1 MNDTNKGNRDVQNIM
16 KLASDE
22 NKSNRT
28 SVKENSAK
36 GKDIKPVYD
45 KSNTFLKIVSFFVP
59 KKGDGKPEIIRKV
72 VLDVSIIAF
81 IILGCVLLS
90 PILAENVQADVVDK
104 QIESMYKEEPIVTTS
119 ITTSAAATTVPTED
133 EDAEPAETTVYEKE
147 PSIQESFAE
156 LYETNNDIVGWIR
169 VGDTD
174 DPVINYP
181 VVQTEDN
188 DYYLTHNFLKEEVKR
203 GAIFADFRNNFDKG
217 SLSGN
222 TVLYGH
228 NMWQGDTMFAKLSRY
243 YDGGVSKGES
253 NDYLSFYKEHPTVT
267 FNTLYENA
275 EWKVFACVLFN
286 TQEEKGEVY
295 PYNHILDFANADE
308 FNSFVIDIMDRSVIW
323 TDVDLT
329 YGDNILTL
337 STCYYPF
344 GKTNADTRV
353 AVFARKARPGEST
366 EVDVSKASRN
376 PNPLKFEYQYQVEGG
391 SWNGSMWDKSYLLSY
406 GG

>member
-28 SVKENSAK
+28 SAKENSAK
-36 GKDIKPVYD
+36 SKDIKPVYD

-59 KKGDGKPEIIRKV
+59 MKGDGKPEIIRKV

-81 IILGCVLLS
+81 IILGCVLIS
-90 PILAENVQADVVDK
+90 PILTENVQADVVDK
-104 QIESMYKEEPIVTTS
+104 QIESMYKEEPVVTTS
-119 ITTSAAATTVPTED
+119 ITTLVATTTVPAED

-169 VGDTD
+169 VGSTD
-174 DPVINYP
+174 DPVINYQ
-181 VVQTEDN
+181 VVQAEDN

-308 FNSFVIDIMDRSVIW
+308 FNNFVIDIMDRSVLW

-329 YGDNILTL
+329 YGDSILTL

-353 AVFARKARPGEST
+353 AVFARKVRPGEST

-391 SWNGSMWDKSYLLSY
+391 SWDGSVWDKSHLLSFEE
-406 GG
+406 

>member
-28 SVKENSAK
+28 SAKENSAK

-104 QIESMYKEEPIVTTS
+104 QIESMYKEEPVVTTS
-119 ITTSAAATTVPTED
+119 ITTSTEATTVPAGNDDD
-133 EDAEPAETTVYEKE
+133 EATETTAFTEE

-156 LYETNNDIVGWIR
+156 LYETNNDVVGWIR

-181 VVQTEDN
+181 VVQAGDN

-286 TQEEKGEVY
+286 AQEEKGEVY

-308 FNSFVIDIMDRSVIW
+308 FNNFVIDIMDRSVLW
-323 TDVDLT
+323 TDVDLI
-329 YGDNILTL
+329 YGDSILTL

-353 AVFARKARPGEST
+353 AVFARKVRPGEST

-391 SWNGSMWDKSYLLSY
+391 SWNGSIWDKSYLLSY
-406 GG
+406 EG